1 MCSHIEIQAR
11 SSYVSKIP
19 NGSVNRCA
27 NCHIRPSGGGPK
39 NDFGLDVE
47 DALVRQG
54 RSFWTA
60 ILASKDSD
68 GDGFTNGEE
77 LGDPEGDGVAI
88 PGAAISLPGDAN
100 DFPNIIQPPVDEQ
113 APEITLLGDSVMF
126 ITQGTSFVDPG
137 AFVTDNLD
145 ADLSASVNG
154 NVLIDT
160 IGIYTLTYTATDE
173 AGNQS
178 LPITRLIHVQP
189 PVDDQAP
196 EITLLGD
203 SVIFITQGTSF
214 VDPGAFVTDNLDTD
228 LSALVNGNVLIDTIG
243 IYTLTYIATDEAGNQ
258 SLPITRLVHV
268 IPSLTTLKI
277 RREELGLV
285 LEWEHGGNLQ
295 WAPTPTGPWTPVEAA
310 MSPYSISIDSKPKFF
325 RIR

>member
-1 MCSHIEIQAR
+1 MLTLKKNVALFSVVTLQGKIRLSIFITSIANFLVCSHIEIQAR
-11 SSYVSKIP
+11 SSYVNKIP

-77 LGDPEGDGVAI
+77 LGDPEGDGAAI
-88 PGAAISLPGDAN
+88 PGAAISLPGDAD
-100 DFPNIIQPPVDEQ
+100 DFPNII
-113 APEITLLGDSVMF
+113 
-126 ITQGTSFVDPG
+126 
-137 AFVTDNLD
+137 
-145 ADLSASVNG
+145 
-154 NVLIDT
+154 
-160 IGIYTLTYTATDE
+160 
-173 AGNQS
+173 
-178 LPITRLIHVQP
+178 QP

-243 IYTLTYIATDEAGNQ
+243 IYTLTYTATDEAGNQ

-277 RREELGLV
+277 RREGLGLV

-295 WAPTPTGPWTPVEAA
+295 WAPTPTGPWTLVEAA
-310 MSPYSISIDSKPKFF
+310 MSPYSTSIDSKPKFF

>member
-1 MCSHIEIQAR
+1 MARWFVFTLQGKLRLSIFITSIASFLMCSHIEIQAR

-113 APEITLLGDSVMF
+113 APEITLLGDSV
-126 ITQGTSFVDPG
+126 
-137 AFVTDNLD
+137 
-145 ADLSASVNG
+145 
-154 NVLIDT
+154 
-160 IGIYTLTYTATDE
+160 
-173 AGNQS
+173 
-178 LPITRLIHVQP
+178 
-189 PVDDQAP
+189 
-196 EITLLGD
+196 
-203 SVIFITQGTSF
+203 IFITQGTSF

-295 WAPTPTGPWTPVEAA
+295 WAPTPTGPWTLVEAA

>member
-1 MCSHIEIQAR
+1 
-11 SSYVSKIP
+11 
-19 NGSVNRCA
+19 
-27 NCHIRPSGGGPK
+27 
-39 NDFGLDVE
+39 
-47 DALVRQG
+47 
-54 RSFWTA
+54 
-60 ILASKDSD
+60 
-68 GDGFTNGEE
+68 
-77 LGDPEGDGVAI
+77 
-88 PGAAISLPGDAN
+88 
-100 DFPNIIQPPVDEQ
+100 
-113 APEITLLGDSVMF
+113 MF

-189 PVDDQAP
+189 PVDDRP

-228 LSALVNGNVLIDTIG
+228 PSALVNGNVLIDTIG
-243 IYTLTYIATDEAGNQ
+243 IYTLTYTATDEAGNQ
-258 SLPITRLVHV
+258 SLPITRLIHV
-268 IPSLTTLKI
+268 QPPVDDQAPEITL
-277 RREELGLV
+277 LG
-285 LEWEHGGNLQ
+285 
-295 WAPTPTGPWTPVEAA
+295 
-310 MSPYSISIDSKPKFF
+310 DSVIFITQGTSFVDPGAL
-325 RIR
+325 